1 MAENLT
7 RQILS
12 EHLVDGELTPGEP
25 ISLRVDQTLLQDAT
39 GTMACM
45 QFEQLGVPRVK
56 VDRAVQYIDHNVIQL
71 DFKNPDD
78 HRVFQAL
85 ARKHGIHYSRPLAS
99 PSRASTGATS
109 SRRAVALT
117 FADAADYDRAEVGQ
131 TWTLP
136 NVRREL
142 EDGADEIA
150 VRIEESGEE
159 LRLTHDFAAKE
170 REILLHG
177 GLLHYLKEHS
187 ASA

>member
-1 MAENLT
+1 
-7 RQILS
+7 
-12 EHLVDGELTPGEP
+12 
-25 ISLRVDQTLLQDAT
+25 
-39 GTMACM
+39 MACM
-45 QFEQLGVPRVK
+45 QYEQLGVPRVK

-136 NVRREL
+136 DVKREL
-142 EDGADEIA
+142 EDGSETITARVGDSGDEISLA
-150 VRIEESGEE
+150 
-159 LRLTHDFAAKE
+159 HDFAPKE
-170 REILLHG
+170 RQLLIEGAGCCTTCGH
-177 GLLHYLKEHS
+177 LEVVMPSRSRSRTAPTAY
-187 ASA
+187 ASPPAPASR